1 MSAIGRTPLMRPDD
15 SETILCGQLRTVADA
30 QTALIESFLRSC
42 LWPPT
47 QLAETLE
54 DIGNDLLRY
63 ADTIARQRREDEG
76 TMACDA

>member
-1 MSAIGRTPLMRPDD
+1 MPQSHSDD
-15 SETILCGQLRTVADA
+15 LETILCGRLRTVADE
-30 QTALIESFLRSC
+30 QTGLIDAFLRSC

-63 ADTIARQRREDEG
+63 ADIIARQRREDEG
-76 TMACDA
+76 AMASDA